1 MSTDVLDLKKAL
13 RARIRA
19 SLKELSAAERAA
31 ASVQACARLPQQEI
45 WQSARSILFYAPL
58 PDELDIRPLWD
69 AALAQF
75 KIVALPRYANETGA
89 YVACCVGALYASLV
103 PGRFGIMEP
112 KDDALIFP
120 LNQLDLVLAP
130 GVGFDLTGRRLGRG
144 KGFYDRL
151 LREVTGT
158 KCGIGFDQQV
168 VKEIPVEVHDIHL
181 NCMLTPTRWLS
192 FDQSA
197 VLK

>member
-1 MSTDVLDLKKAL
+1 MSTEVLDLKKAL

-19 SLKELSAAERAA
+19 SLKELSAAERAT
-31 ASVQACARLPQQEI
+31 ASVRACARLQQQEI

-69 AALAQF
+69 AALALS
-75 KIVALPRYANETGA
+75 KIVALPRYASESGA
-89 YVACCVGALYASLV
+89 YVACCVGAPLASLV

-112 KDDALIFP
+112 KDDAPILP

-158 KCGIGFDQQV
+158 KCGIGFEPQV

-181 NCMLTPTRWLS
+181 NCILTPARWLS
-192 FDQSA
+192 FDPSA